1 MMAQRLNRRFFARPA
16 AAVAPELLGK
26 FLVRRM
32 PNGSLREGMIAE
44 VEAYVGVED
53 LASHAA
59 GGRRTARNE
68 VMYGPPGHAYVY
80 FTYGMHWLLNVVCSG
95 RDDPQAVMIRSLE
108 IVSGDSPAPS
118 SALVR
123 GPARLTKF
131 LEIDR
136 KLNGEDLV
144 ESRALW
150 IEDRGV
156 RTEQDVIA
164 IAPRIGVDY
173 AKEWKDKP
181 LRFVLPPMAAV

>member
-1 MMAQRLNRRFFARPA
+1 MAQRLNREFFARPVEV
-16 AAVAPELLGK
+16 VAPELLGK
-26 FLVRRM
+26 FLVRQLPDSSRK
-32 PNGSLREGMIAE
+32 EGIITE

-80 FTYGMHWLLNVVCSG
+80 FTYGMHWLLNVVCAG
-95 RDDPQAVMIRSLE
+95 KEDPQAVLIRGLDN
-108 IVSGDSPAPS
+108 VS
-118 SALVR
+118 

-131 LEIDR
+131 LEIGR

-144 ESRALW
+144 KSRSLW

-156 RTEQDVIA
+156 HASRIKRT
-164 IAPRIGVDY
+164 PRIGVDY

-181 LRFVLPPMAAV
+181 LRFMLIG